1 MRLTSPNDIRA
12 LMERHGVHFSKALG
26 QNFLIEPS
34 VPRRIAEAGCEGS
47 PEGLAVLEIGPGI
60 GCLTVELAERAEHVA
75 AVELDRMLLPVLAE
89 TLADRP
95 NAEVVPGDALKLDL
109 AALMREKFP
118 GARCRVC
125 ANLPYNVT
133 TPLLAKFIDAGIFE
147 RITVMI
153 QREVAL
159 RLTAAP
165 GTADYGAFTVYLTWH
180 CEAERLFDVLLIAPC
195 TGATLARL
203 ATGLTDTAVTM
214 AAKSHLRNGRPV
226 VLGIST
232 NDGLAVSLR
241 NLGDL
246 NCRKNLYLVPFRQ
259 DNPLTKPNSLVADM
273 NQIPAAVAAAAQGK
287 QLQPVL
293 LGARIP
299 L

>member
-1 MRLTSPNDIRA
+1 MTEIC
-12 LMERHGVHFSKALG
+12 G
-26 QNFLIEPS
+26 QKPWSSIPEVEP
-34 VPRRIAEAGCEGS
+34 
-47 PEGLAVLEIGPGI
+47 IGPQK
-60 GCLTVELAERAEHVA
+60 
-75 AVELDRMLLPVLAE
+75 LL
-89 TLADRP
+89 
-95 NAEVVPGDALKLDL
+95 
-109 AALMREKFP
+109 
-118 GARCRVC
+118 
-125 ANLPYNVT
+125 
-133 TPLLAKFIDAGIFE
+133 
-147 RITVMI
+147 
-153 QREVAL
+153 
-159 RLTAAP
+159 
-165 GTADYGAFTVYLTWH
+165 
-180 CEAERLFDVLLIAPC
+180 DVLVIAPC
-195 TGATLARL
+195 TGNTLGKMA
-203 ATGLTDTAVTM
+203 AGITDTSATM